1 MTQIKYGNSTVLAT
15 AVLLRKVRENLARLE
30 EMNWDSDKSE
40 ADNLLTSHEDF
51 FKLTELSDSLL
62 ELLFEVTSFSSPLLE
77 LIDIDGSFVD
87 EITRDGGDI
96 SVVIYDHTGD
106 DDGSFT
112 GLGPQLFTE
121 NGGIYRDSDL
131 SSDWLVS
138 NKEHKEEGKTE

>member
-62 ELLFEVTSFSSPLLE
+62 EL
-77 LIDIDGSFVD
+77 IDIDGSFVD

-131 SSDWLVS
+131 SSDWLVWY
-138 NKEHKEEGKTE
+138 NDTKEEGKTE